1 MGGALSSW
9 FVPAPSASSLRTT
22 SHLCSGSSTALQAR
36 YQELAAQL
44 PQRGFEESALQ
55 HARESFALGADG
67 SWRPR
72 RYDEAPWSLPP
83 NAVRVLALSI
93 SDAQLNGASRSVGEA
108 ALRAAAD
115 LVRQLPAGT
124 KSWMPELSSLHA
136 TIFHPGLAPGTAGS
150 PRLVAPSAQALDREL
165 HTARRFAS
173 SVPANLTLV
182 VDRLTVS
189 PSGVMLLLLRPAH
202 DGGRVCIDSLRA
214 AAAKLFPD
222 AATKQARV
230 RIRVRGRGREP

>member
-1 MGGALSSW
+1 MGGAFSLSSW

-36 YQELAAQL
+36 YEELASQL
-44 PQRGFEESALQ
+44 PQRGFEETALRQ
-55 HARESFALGADG
+55 ARESFALGADG

-72 RYDEAPWSLPP
+72 RYDEAPWALPP
-83 NAVRVLALSI
+83 YAVRVLALTI
-93 SDAQLNGASRSVGEA
+93 SDAQLNGAARSIGDL
-108 ALRAAAD
+108 ALQAAAD
-115 LVRQLPAGT
+115 LVRQLPAGA

-173 SVPANLTLV
+173 SVPANLSLV
-182 VDRLTVS
+182 VDRLTVT

-202 DGGRVCIDSLRA
+202 DGGRVCI
-214 AAAKLFPD
+214 
-222 AATKQARV
+222 
-230 RIRVRGRGREP
+230 EP

>member
-115 LVRQLPAGT
+115 LARQLPA
-124 KSWMPELSSLHA
+124 
-136 TIFHPGLAPGTAGS
+136 HPLTLDLTLA
-150 PRLVAPSAQALDREL
+150 VAVAVAVALTRTRTL
-165 HTARRFAS
+165 ALAL
-173 SVPANLTLV
+173 NLT
-182 VDRLTVS
+182 R
-189 PSGVMLLLLRPAH
+189 RWAH
-202 DGGRVCIDSLRA
+202 
-214 AAAKLFPD
+214 
-222 AATKQARV
+222 
-230 RIRVRGRGREP
+230 